1 VTDESQEKPE
11 DLDAITRLRKTLKP
25 GAIPRDKLED
35 YTYQL
40 FEWQENLRKKIKN
53 PSLMELK
60 PVLEEMKW
68 GGYLRTIEL
77 KVSLEK
83 AVYRLLQVFGL
94 PQREGDPAEN
104 AIDYIFT
111 FKGYVF
117 TLYDSHSEELHLGY
131 LSPVELPLGKRAEM
145 RERGETPPGDP
156 PPEVADEVQAMIEDL
171 VNYPIAAR
179 TGAIL

>member
-1 VTDESQEKPE
+1 VI
-11 DLDAITRLRKTLKP
+11 LRLRKTLKP
-25 GAIPRDKLED
+25 DAIPAGKGQEYADKLWA
-35 YTYQL
+35 
-40 FEWQENLRKKIKN
+40 WQKALRKKIKKL
-53 PSLMELK
+53 SRKEMAKLLK
-60 PVLEEMKW
+60 GMKW
-68 GGYLRTIEL
+68 GAFLRTIEL

-83 AVYRLLQVFGL
+83 AVYRLLQVYGL
-94 PQREGDPAEN
+94 PQGGGDSSEN
-104 AIDYIFT
+104 TIEYLLG

-117 TLYDSHSEELHLGY
+117 TLYDSHCETLHLGY